1 MRSLANDW
9 VRTRV
14 PDNSYAARL
23 TELGPH
29 DGSDTSEEPRADR
42 RYIDVKGV
50 RKSFPQRTG
59 GNVSVLEKV
68 DLGIAENEFVSLV
81 GRSGCGKTTLL
92 NIIAGLEGATE
103 GEVAIAGRAVTGPG
117 QGQGVVFQQ
126 HALFPWLTAR
136 DNVAFGFRKGGLSKA
151 ERRNRAADLLK
162 LVGLD
167 HAAERYPREMSGGM
181 QQRVSIA
188 RALAL
193 DPQILLMDEPF
204 GALDELTRIELQQEL
219 LRIWEA
225 RRKTVVFVTH
235 SISEALTLSD
245 RIVLLAPNPGR
256 IKQVFSVDMPRPRAR
271 THPQFN
277 ALYEN
282 IWRELSS

>member
-1 MRSLANDW
+1 MLDNTVMVQQRPIAQAEGRSSAFI
-9 VRTRV
+9 RV
-14 PDNSYAARL
+14 D
-23 TELGPH
+23 
-29 DGSDTSEEPRADR
+29 
-42 RYIDVKGV
+42 GV
-50 RKSFPQRTG
+50 RKTFAQRAG
-59 GNVSVLEKV
+59 AAVPVLDRI
-68 DLGIAENEFVSLV
+68 DLAIAENEFVSLV

-92 NIIAGLEGATE
+92 NMIAGLEGVSD
-103 GEVAIAGRAVTGPG
+103 GQISIAGKMVTGPG

-136 DNVAFGFRKGGLSKA
+136 DNVAFGFRKSGLAKA
-151 ERRNRAADLLK
+151 ERRERAMELLR
-162 LVGLD
+162 LVGLE
-167 HAAERYPREMSGGM
+167 AAVARYPREMSGGM

-225 RRKTVVFVTH
+225 RRKTIVFVTH

-256 IKQVFSVDMPRPRAR
+256 IKRVFDVDLPRPRQR
-271 THPQFN
+271 TQRGFN
-277 ALYEN
+277 ALYQD
-282 IWRELSS
+282 IWNELST

>member
-1 MRSLANDW
+1 MLENNFLFHQSPTARAERKSPAFI
-9 VRTRV
+9 RV
-14 PDNSYAARL
+14 D
-23 TELGPH
+23 
-29 DGSDTSEEPRADR
+29 
-42 RYIDVKGV
+42 GV
-50 RKSFPQRTG
+50 RKTFAQRDG
-59 GNVSVLEKV
+59 GAVPVLEKI
-68 DLGIAENEFVSLV
+68 DLTIAENEFVSLV

-92 NIIAGLEGATE
+92 NMIAGLEDVSSGKI
-103 GEVAIAGRAVTGPG
+103 AIAGKVVTGPG

-126 HALFPWLTAR
+126 HALFPWLTAV
-136 DNVAFGFRKGGLSKA
+136 DNVAFGFRKSGFTRA
-151 ERRNRAADLLK
+151 ERRVRAMELLR
-162 LVGLD
+162 LVGLE
-167 HAAERYPREMSGGM
+167 AAATRYPREMSGGM

-225 RRKTVVFVTH
+225 RRKTVVVVTH

-256 IKQVFSVDMPRPRAR
+256 IQRVFDVDLPRPRQR
-271 THPQFN
+271 TQPGFN
-277 ALYEN
+277 ALYQD
-282 IWRELSS
+282 IWNELST